1 LRKHRQ
7 FQVTQCAVSA
17 AATVETVQ
25 RVRPAVALISAS
37 LPEDVQGGYTVLKA
51 LQSSQLAVRTILLL
65 ESAEPGAIVEAF
77 HCGARGVFLRSAYRF
92 ETLCKCVHRVHQGQ
106 VWADSRQLG
115 YVLDAFAR
123 TEAEP
128 LANSDLLKLISRRE
142 RDVIRLAVEGLSN
155 REIAERLQLSE
166 HTVKNYVF
174 RIFDKLGIS
183 SRVELVHYALSHK
196 ELLRAAEAGERAL
209 RQAAS

>member
-1 LRKHRQ
+1 MN
-7 FQVTQCAVSA
+7 V

-25 RVRPAVALISAS
+25 RIRPAVALISAS
-37 LPEDVQGGYTVLKA
+37 LPEDTRGGYAVLKA
-51 LQSSQLAVRTILLL
+51 LQSCHSATRAVLLL
-65 ESAEPGAIVEAF
+65 ESAEPKAIVEAF
-77 HCGARGVFLRSAYRF
+77 HRGARGIFLRSDYRF
-92 ETLCKCVHRVHQGQ
+92 ETLCKSVHRVHQGQ

-115 YVLDAFAR
+115 YVLDAFGR
-123 TEAEP
+123 TQAEP
-128 LANSDLLKLISRRE
+128 LENSDLLKLISRRE
-142 RDVIRLAVEGLSN
+142 REVIRLAVEGLSN
-155 REIAERLQLSE
+155 REIAQRLQLSE

-196 ELLRAAEAGERAL
+196 ELLCAGETEERAL

>member
-1 LRKHRQ
+1 
-7 FQVTQCAVSA
+7 V
-17 AATVETVQ
+17 
-25 RVRPAVALISAS
+25 
-37 LPEDVQGGYTVLKA
+37 
-51 LQSSQLAVRTILLL
+51 LLL
-65 ESAEPGAIVEAF
+65 EAAEPKAIVEAF
-77 HCGARGVFLRSAYRF
+77 RCGARGVFLRSDYRF
-92 ETLCKCVHRVHQGQ
+92 GTLCKCVHRVHQGQ

-115 YVLDAFAR
+115 YVLDAFSQ

-128 LANSDLLKLISRRE
+128 LGNSDLLKLVSRRE

-155 REIAERLQLSE
+155 REIAARLQLSE

-196 ELLRAAEAGERAL
+196 ELLCGGEAEERAL